1 MKGGTAAGLQKREF
15 CSFAG
20 SPFFFRE
27 DQMRII
33 ISPAKKMKTEQEL
46 FSGCR
51 RPRFLLEADQLKR
64 WMQEK
69 TPEELQR
76 LWSCSDG
83 IARQNVERLSG
94 MKLGENL
101 TPALLAY
108 EGIQYQYMAPL
119 VFEEESWKYVQE
131 HLRILSGFY
140 GILMPLDGVV
150 PYRLEMQAKVQ
161 IDGKSSLYEFW
172 GDKICRSLERET
184 DVILNL
190 ASEEY
195 ARAVRPWLSEHT
207 RFLTCA
213 FKEEQGGR
221 LIQKGTYAKMA
232 RGELV
237 RLMAER
243 QVEDLAE
250 ICGLTPGGYR
260 FCPEKSTEN
269 EWIFLKEKEI
279 RR

>member
-1 MKGGTAAGLQKREF
+1 
-15 CSFAG
+15 
-20 SPFFFRE
+20 
-27 DQMRII
+27 
-33 ISPAKKMKTEQEL
+33 MKTEQEL

-51 RPRFLLEADQLKR
+51 RPRFLLEAERLKN

-69 TPEELQR
+69 PPEELQR

-83 IARQNVERLSG
+83 IVRQNVERLSG
-94 MKLGENL
+94 MKLEENL

-119 VFEEESWKYVQE
+119 VFEEESWNYVQE

-161 IDGKSSLYEFW
+161 IDGKRSLYEFW
-172 GDKICRSLERET
+172 GDKICRSLESET

-195 ARAVRPWLSEHT
+195 AKAVRPWLSERT

-250 ICGLTPGGYR
+250 ICSFTPGGYR

-269 EWIFLKEKEI
+269 EWIFLKEKES

>member
-1 MKGGTAAGLQKREF
+1 
-15 CSFAG
+15 
-20 SPFFFRE
+20 
-27 DQMRII
+27 MRII

-46 FSGCR
+46 FSGCS
-51 RPRFLLEADQLKR
+51 RPRFLSEAERLKR

-69 TPEELQR
+69 TQEELQR
-76 LWSCSDG
+76 LWSCSDR

-150 PYRLEMQAKVQ
+150 PYRLEMQAKVR
-161 IDGKSSLYEFW
+161 IDGQSSLYEFW
-172 GDKICRSLERET
+172 GDKICRSLEGET

-195 ARAVRPWLSEHT
+195 AKAVRPWLSEHT

-250 ICGLTPGGYR
+250 ICSLTPGGYR
-260 FCPEKSTEN
+260 FCPERSTEK
-269 EWIFLKEKEI
+269 EWVFLREKEI